1 MERRAHWSD
10 DLIEAVAAVIN
21 QADVDDYANVHFTHS
36 DIYAIIAAVEDWRN
50 SNIQVHWQGMTAT
63 ERNLSEALGREQHGR
78 DELEAAIKRVRDLHC
93 LTVDELDGPEGPEDV
108 EHCQECGYIGIDA
121 EPCPTIRAI
130 EGEL

>member
-78 DELEAAIKRVRDLHC
+78 DELEAAIKRVQELHEDYFHDRSDLDAVES
-93 LTVDELDGPEGPEDV
+93 LEAIGRALDGL
-108 EHCQECGYIGIDA
+108 Q
-121 EPCPTIRAI
+121 
-130 EGEL
+130 